1 MTNKTLAFIILI
13 FILLMTLLFLSQNLK
28 TLFPIQEEYQFNQ
41 TVKEF
46 SPVLEFKIEN
56 ESLKKLKQ
64 H

>member
-1 MTNKTLAFIILI
+1 
-13 FILLMTLLFLSQNLK
+13 MTLLFLSQNLK

-56 ESLKKLKQ
+56 GSLKKAEATLISYKSVSCPENYPIS
-64 H
+64 